1 MKKGSLPSDG
11 ALMGLKWRIIRKMI
25 APRWWFNLQEYRR
38 RLMDYS
44 DEELVD
50 VYFHIHPVQYRDHYL
65 CVLSELRRRGIKP
78 QIAERPL
85 PDVRW
90 WLPQWLEKC
99 PWLTAQSWR
108 YRLAMGFASGLLS
121 ALLTGLGLAPVVL
134 LVSGLNFT
142 GRMLSVLY
150 LIWLVGALAYGVLMT
165 YRAGARGV
173 PLLIALLGS
182 AGTSWLF
189 LGTPTFQR
197 IWYDLLKP
205 STTPWV
211 NPLVVF

>member
-1 MKKGSLPSDG
+1 
-11 ALMGLKWRIIRKMI
+11 MI

-50 VYFHIHPVQYRDHYL
+50 IYFHIHPVLYREHYL
-65 CVLSELRRRGIKP
+65 CVLQELRRRGIKP

-99 PWLTAQSWR
+99 PWLTVQAWR
-108 YRLAMGFASGLLS
+108 YQLALLTLAGLLS
-121 ALLTGLGLAPVVL
+121 ALLTGLALAPIVL

-150 LIWLVGALAYGVLMT
+150 LVWMVGAFGYGVLMT
-165 YRAGARGV
+165 YRAGVRGKR
-173 PLLIALLGS
+173 LLLALMGS
-182 AGTSWLF
+182 GLTCWLF
-189 LGTPTFQR
+189 TGTPTFQQV
-197 IWYDLLKP
+197 WHDLLKP

-211 NPLVVF
+211 HPLVVF